1 MANLNIKF
9 PITVPDDLPIM
20 DETQL
25 INYVV
30 ERTCDEMRP
39 VMTALVCGNRDNE
52 KALVSVVAQLKSLQS
67 ALNNIEEGLEEIAD
81 AVGEIDA

>member
-1 MANLNIKF
+1 MTNPNIKF

-20 DETQL
+20 DDTQL

-39 VMTALVCGNRDNE
+39 VMMALVCGNGDNE
-52 KALVSVVAQLKSLQS
+52 KALVSVIAQLKSLQS
-67 ALNNIEEGLEEIAD
+67 DLDNIKEGLEEIAD
-81 AVGEIDA
+81 AVGEINA

>member
-1 MANLNIKF
+1 MTNPNIKF

-39 VMTALVCGNRDNE
+39 VMMALVCGTRDNE
-52 KALVSVVAQLKSLQS
+52 KALVSVIAQLKSLQS
-67 ALNNIEEGLEEIAD
+67 DLNNIDEGLEEIAD
-81 AVGEIDA
+81 AIGEINA

>member
-1 MANLNIKF
+1 MTNPNIKF

-52 KALVSVVAQLKSLQS
+52 KALASVIAQLKSLQS
-67 ALNNIEEGLEEIAD
+67 DLNNIDEGLEEIAD
-81 AVGEIDA
+81 AVGELDA

>member
-1 MANLNIKF
+1 MTNPNIKF

-39 VMTALVCGNRDNE
+39 VMMALVCGNRDNE

-67 ALNNIEEGLEEIAD
+67 DLNNIEEGLEEIAD

>member
-1 MANLNIKF
+1 MTNPNIEF

-20 DETQL
+20 DDTQL

-30 ERTCDEMRP
+30 EHTCDEMRP
-39 VMTALVCGNRDNE
+39 VMMALVCGNRDNE
-52 KALVSVVAQLKSLQS
+52 KALATVVAQLKSLQS
-67 ALNNIEEGLEEIAD
+67 DLNGIEEGLEEIAD

>member
-1 MANLNIKF
+1 MTNPNIKF

-39 VMTALVCGNRDNE
+39 VMMALVCGNRDNE
-52 KALVSVVAQLKSLQS
+52 KALVSVIAQLKSLQS
-67 ALNNIEEGLEEIAD
+67 DLNNIDEGLEEIAD
-81 AVGEIDA
+81 AIGEINA

>member
-1 MANLNIKF
+1 MTNPNIKF

-20 DETQL
+20 DDTQL

-39 VMTALVCGNRDNE
+39 VMMALVCGNSDNE
-52 KALVSVVAQLKSLQS
+52 KALVSVIAQLKSLQS
-67 ALNNIEEGLEEIAD
+67 DLNNIKEGLEEISD
-81 AVGEIDA
+81 TIGEINA

>member
-1 MANLNIKF
+1 MTNPNIKF

-52 KALVSVVAQLKSLQS
+52 KALLSVVTKIKYLQS
-67 ALNNIEEGLEEIAD
+67 DLNDINEGLEEISD
-81 AVGEIDA
+81 MIGEINA

>member
-1 MANLNIKF
+1 MTNPNIKF

-39 VMTALVCGNRDNE
+39 VMMALVCGNRDNE

-67 ALNNIEEGLEEIAD
+67 DLNDIEEGLEEIAD
-81 AVGEIDA
+81 AVGEINA

>member
-1 MANLNIKF
+1 MTNPNIEF

-20 DETQL
+20 DDTQL

-30 ERTCDEMRP
+30 EHTCDEMRP

-52 KALVSVVAQLKSLQS
+52 KALASVIAQLKSLQS
-67 ALNNIEEGLEEIAD
+67 DLNNIDEGLEEIAD
-81 AVGEIDA
+81 AVGELDA

>member
-1 MANLNIKF
+1 MTNPNIKF

-20 DETQL
+20 DDTQL

-30 ERTCDEMRP
+30 EHTCDEMRP

-52 KALVSVVAQLKSLQS
+52 KALVSVVAQLKSLQHD
-67 ALNNIEEGLEEIAD
+67 LNDIEEGLEEIAD
-81 AVGEIDA
+81 AVGEINA

>member
-1 MANLNIKF
+1 MTNPNIEF

-20 DETQL
+20 DDTQL

-39 VMTALVCGNRDNE
+39 VMMALVCGNRDNE
-52 KALVSVVAQLKSLQS
+52 KALVSVVAQIKSLQS
-67 ALNNIEEGLEEIAD
+67 DLNDIKEGLEEISD
-81 AVGEIDA
+81 TIGEINA

>member
-1 MANLNIKF
+1 MTNPNIKF

-52 KALVSVVAQLKSLQS
+52 KALASVIAQLKSLQS
-67 ALNNIEEGLEEIAD
+67 DLNDINEGLEEISD
-81 AVGEIDA
+81 MIGEINA

>member
-1 MANLNIKF
+1 MTNPNIEF

-20 DETQL
+20 DEIQL

-39 VMTALVCGNRDNE
+39 VMTALVCGNSDNE
-52 KALVSVVAQLKSLQS
+52 KALALVVAQLKSLQS
-67 ALNNIEEGLEEIAD
+67 DLNGIEEGLEEIAD

>member
-1 MANLNIKF
+1 MTNPNIKF

-20 DETQL
+20 DDTQL

-39 VMTALVCGNRDNE
+39 VMTALVCGGRDNE
-52 KALVSVVAQLKSLQS
+52 KALVSVVAQIKSLQS
-67 ALNNIEEGLEEIAD
+67 DLNDIKEGLEEISD
-81 AVGEIDA
+81 TIGEINA